1 MENSLVNTPFLPG
14 VTLDCRSQ
22 KLELGRRTLIMGI
35 LNVTPD
41 SFSDGGLF
49 FDAETAV
56 KHAERMVAEGA
67 DIIDIGGE
75 SSRPG
80 ADPVSAEAEM
90 DRVLPVIEK
99 LAKTIEAPISID
111 TYKSSVA
118 SQALGVGA
126 CIVNDITALQG
137 DPDMA
142 SVVAEAG
149 VPVVL
154 MHMRGTPG
162 DMQLNPHYDSLIS
175 EIISFLEARIR
186 VAVDA
191 GISPGQIIV
200 DPGIGF
206 GKTVAHNLEIIR
218 QLRDFRSLEKP
229 ILIGTSRKS
238 FIGKVLGLLADDR
251 LEGTIATVAVAIA
264 NGADIVRVHS
274 VKEVAKVVRMADAIV
289 RSGQRI

>member
-1 MENSLVNTPFLPG
+1 MENLLVNTPFPPD
-14 VTLDCRSQ
+14 VTLDCRSRE
-22 KLELGRRTLIMGI
+22 LELGRRTLIMAI
-35 LNVTPD
+35 LNITPD

-49 FDAETAV
+49 LDTETAV

-99 LAKTIEAPISID
+99 LAKTIEIPISID

-118 SQALGVGA
+118 RQALDMGA

-142 SVVAEAG
+142 PVVARAG

-154 MHMRGTPG
+154 MHMSGTPR
-162 DMQLNPHYDSLIS
+162 DMQIDPYYDSLIS
-175 EIISFLEARIR
+175 EIISFLETRIQ

-191 GISPGQIIV
+191 GISPNQIIV

-206 GKTVAHNLEIIR
+206 GKTAAHNLEIIR
-218 QLRDFRSLEKP
+218 RLREFRSLGKP

-238 FIGKVLGLLADDR
+238 FIGKVLDLPADNR
-251 LEGTIATVAVAIA
+251 LEGTAATVAVAIA
-264 NGADIVRVHS
+264 NGADVVRVHA
-274 VKEVAKVVRMADAIV
+274 VKEMARVVRMTDAII
-289 RSGQRI
+289 RSGQ